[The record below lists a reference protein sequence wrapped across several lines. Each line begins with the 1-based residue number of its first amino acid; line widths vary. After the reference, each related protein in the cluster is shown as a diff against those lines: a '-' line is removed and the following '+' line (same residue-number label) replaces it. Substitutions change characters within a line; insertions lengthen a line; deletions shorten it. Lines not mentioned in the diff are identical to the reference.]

1 MKTLEDVNPEMR
13 ETLGFP
19 FSKWQ
24 VCQTRENRGKSS
36 LFQKER

>member
-19 FSKWQ
+19 FQKGRF
-24 VCQTRENRGKSS
+24 VNPGKAG
-36 LFQKER
+36 